1 MVGIGAGPFNL
12 SVAALLHPAKEV
24 KHRFFEKQ
32 KQFCWH
38 PGMLLQNTTIQNS
51 FLKDLVSFAD
61 PISPFSFLAF
71 LHDQKRLYSIPAV
84 LERLTDDIEFAGDD
98 PVVHFDFSLGYQG
111 PGKIFVLNTAK
122 RSHGIS
128 EPNLSINAW
137 RATTIVNAIL
147 GYARYPSPQATS
159 VLDLASEDIFAGAN

>member
-1 MVGIGAGPFNL
+1 MYDVVGIGAGPFNL

-71 LHDQKRLYSIPAV
+71 LHDQKRLY
-84 LERLTDDIEFAGDD
+84 E
-98 PVVHFDFSLGYQG
+98 Y
-111 PGKIFVLNTAK
+111 
-122 RSHGIS
+122 
-128 EPNLSINAW
+128 
-137 RATTIVNAIL
+137 VNAGFL
-147 GYARYPSPQATS
+147 RTSRQEFNQYPSPQAKS
-159 VLDLASEDIFAGAN
+159 VLDLASEDIFAGAS